1 MKNIRSSIIKEEIIK
16 KIRLFFY
23 RHNFHEVIVPI
34 LSEALPLEPN
44 LYPFSTVWKTPNGD
58 KTMYLSMS
66 PERGIKH
73 FLAEGIGNCFTISK
87 SFRNIEQSGSLHSP
101 EFLMLEWY
109 REKASYK
116 DIMADIE
123 KLFIDLCPERE
134 LFYNNE
140 RIIFKKKFPVFSLK
154 ELFKKYLHTELEKII
169 IDEGLLFEVAD
180 KMGYQTKKATWTQIY
195 DQLFVNEIENKL
207 PKEPLF
213 LIDFPAKIS
222 PLCQPQKNNPIFAER
237 FEIYIA
243 GVEIGNGN
251 TENTDTRSVKRLF
264 EDQQKSTNLP
274 MDNEFLDSLKN
285 MGDNSFAGVGIG
297 IDRLTMILDNKTS
310 IE

>member
-1 MKNIRSSIIKEEIIK
+1 MKNIRSSIIKEQILK
-16 KIRLFFY
+16 KVRLFFY
-23 RHNFHEVIVPI
+23 HRNFHEVIVPI

-44 LYPFSTVWKTPNGD
+44 LYPFSTAWKTPSGD

-66 PERGIKH
+66 PERGIKK
-73 FLAEGIGNCFTISK
+73 FLSEGIGNCFAISK
-87 SFRNIEQSGSLHSP
+87 SFRNIERSGSLHSP

-123 KLFIDLCPERE
+123 KLFIDLCPEGE
-134 LFYNNE
+134 LFYNNK

-154 ELFKKYLHTELEKII
+154 ELFKKYLDINLEKVAS
-169 IDEGLLFEVAD
+169 DEKFLSN
-180 KMGYQTKKATWTQIY
+180 Y
-195 DQLFVNEIENKL
+195 DQLFVNSIESKL
-207 PKEPLF
+207 PHEPIF
-213 LIDFPAKIS
+213 LVDFLSHLS

-237 FEIYIA
+237 FELYIA
-243 GVEIGNGN
+243 GIEIGNGN
-251 TENTDTRSVKRLF
+251 TENTDIRSIQRLF

-274 MDNEFLDSLKN
+274 IDNQFLDSLKK
-285 MGDNSFAGVGIG
+285 MRHNSYAGVGIG
-297 IDRLTMILDNKTS
+297 IDRLAMILDNKTS